1 MFSGNPVCELGI
13 TFLRQGRKFSYDFQY
28 DTSEEIFVFEKFAE
42 ILKDQYGNEKEIVWL
57 LINDNGNEYKCID
70 EDAEQMISMVVKKSM
85 FCHVIDTGKF
95 KYLEDM
101 KKIVMELAKRIDVIN
116 MNNIPI
122 RKTIELMKNKN
133 DQQQRIVDFIRNADL
148 YMDNFE
154 YVDVD
159 QIHFSEDGERQRPEE
174 RALDVPEQLMDQIR
188 LVSTY
193 KGVHVPSIFFDSTG
207 TKKIAALASY
217 IIEALDQGRILVVD
231 ELDSSTHFKLTRAIV
246 AMPMLCDKRKICII
260 CEGEKVFRLI
270 RQCGRKREYSGQISG
285 PLSK

>member
-1 MFSGNPVCELGI
+1 M
-13 TFLRQGRKFSYDFQY
+13 
-28 DTSEEIFVFEKFAE
+28 
-42 ILKDQYGNEKEIVWL
+42 
-57 LINDNGNEYKCID
+57 
-70 EDAEQMISMVVKKSM
+70 
-85 FCHVIDTGKF
+85 
-95 KYLEDM
+95 
-101 KKIVMELAKRIDVIN
+101 
-116 MNNIPI
+116 
-122 RKTIELMKNKN
+122 MKNKN

-174 RALDVPEQLMDQIR
+174 KALDVPEQLMDQIR

-217 IIEALDQGRILVVD
+217 IIEALDQGRILAVD